1 MIATTTDAAALL
13 ALLVRGKWAVR
24 KVSSLAR
31 LLDAGPEAVAAA
43 LAELVGRGLVEI
55 WSRPAG
61 GPAAV
66 LSPLAAAQLGVRL
79 DASGRRWVPAGSRE
93 RAPRRYDS
101 APFRLDDLA
110 DPRAADP
117 AEVVERGEE
126 LMLKLAARADAG
138 KGAGR
143 GADWKA
149 WPRAVPTP
157 TILGGLGI
165 WPRAAVAPV
174 CDQCANLPL
183 PLLAYCCRCC
193 RSGVDHLLPKARPM
207 PDRKA
212 PAKFRPKAAGA
223 RRAAL
228 RGGL

>member
-93 RAPRRYDS
+93 RAPRRYESGTYREADLARGDS

-110 DPRAADP
+110 
-117 AEVVERGEE
+117 V
-126 LMLKLAARADAG
+126 
-138 KGAGR
+138 
-143 GADWKA
+143 
-149 WPRAVPTP
+149 
-157 TILGGLGI
+157 
-165 WPRAAVAPV
+165 
-174 CDQCANLPL
+174 